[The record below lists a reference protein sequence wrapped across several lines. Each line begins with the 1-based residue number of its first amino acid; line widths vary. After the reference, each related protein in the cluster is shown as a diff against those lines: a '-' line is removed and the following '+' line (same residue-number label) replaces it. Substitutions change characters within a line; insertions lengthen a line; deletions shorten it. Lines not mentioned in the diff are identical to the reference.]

1 MSDLY
6 FDLLQR
12 SEQLCS
18 NVDQK
23 TKLANNIHNWEEN
36 HDKSLAQFSDVES
49 AKEKTTAIIDKS
61 LYTIDRI
68 AFDFETGFK
77 KNGGYVCFSM
87 NNNDV
92 CNTVLKIIKDKKA
105 KNVVINSNNILDDIG
120 IKASVG
126 KKVDDV
132 SELNIDNIAA
142 DIDYVKNT
150 DQHPAFPAINCNS
163 EDIIQQLSKNYGGD
177 DSATIPLLISE
188 IRADN
193 DIKMKNADVF
203 ISGVNFLA
211 ADTGSVVVI
220 DNEGAFQKAQLYA
233 KTRIFIA
240 SINQIIANIADL
252 ETLVP
257 MYSSYAY
264 GQKLPVYCNIISGSN
279 GLTFDGEP
287 SETYVIITSSKRIS
301 LLNDNNM
308 STALRC
314 INCGACMNV
323 CPVYRCGTGTLYSSA
338 FPGPIGLI
346 FNPMTKSLDN
356 YHFLPF
362 LCTLCGKCSEACPV
376 NIDFPSL
383 IVQVRQTIVDK
394 NYCSQNDKDFI
405 TGLQKHLSKRK
416 KLDRKGI
423 MSKDKKLKHLTGQ
436 LDDWLELP
444 VFANKSF
451 SEQYEILKEKERKE
465 QEAQNKANNK

>member
-36 HDKSLAQFSDVES
+36 HDKSLDQFSNVES

-61 LYTIDRI
+61 LYNIDRI

-120 IKASVG
+120 IKAAVG

-193 DIKMKNADVF
+193 DKKMKDADVF

-240 SINQIIANIADL
+240 SINQIIENIADL

-264 GQKLPVYCNIISGSN
+264 GQKLPAYCNIISGSN
-279 GLTFDGEP
+279 GLTFDEEP

-301 LLNDNNM
+301 LLNDYNM
-308 STALRC
+308 RTALRC

-323 CPVYRCGTGTLYSSA
+323 CPVYKCGTGKLYSSA

-346 FNPMTKSLDN
+346 LNPMTKSLDN

-362 LCTLCGKCSEACPV
+362 LCTLCGKCTEVCPV

-383 IVQVRQTIVDK
+383 IVQVRQTIVDEK
-394 NYCSQNDKDFI
+394 YCSQNDEDFI
-405 TGLQKHLSKRK
+405 LGLHKRLSKRK

-436 LDDWLELP
+436 LGDWLELP

-465 QEAQNKANNK
+465 LEAQNKANNK

>member
-36 HDKSLAQFSDVES
+36 HDKSLDQFSDVES

-163 EDIIQQLSKNYGGD
+163 EDIIQQS
-177 DSATIPLLISE
+177 
-188 IRADN
+188 
-193 DIKMKNADVF
+193 
-203 ISGVNFLA
+203 
-211 ADTGSVVVI
+211 
-220 DNEGAFQKAQLYA
+220 
-233 KTRIFIA
+233 
-240 SINQIIANIADL
+240 
-252 ETLVP
+252 
-257 MYSSYAY
+257 
-264 GQKLPVYCNIISGSN
+264 
-279 GLTFDGEP
+279 
-287 SETYVIITSSKRIS
+287 
-301 LLNDNNM
+301 
-308 STALRC
+308 
-314 INCGACMNV
+314 
-323 CPVYRCGTGTLYSSA
+323 
-338 FPGPIGLI
+338 
-346 FNPMTKSLDN
+346 
-356 YHFLPF
+356 
-362 LCTLCGKCSEACPV
+362 
-376 NIDFPSL
+376 
-383 IVQVRQTIVDK
+383 
-394 NYCSQNDKDFI
+394 
-405 TGLQKHLSKRK
+405 
-416 KLDRKGI
+416 
-423 MSKDKKLKHLTGQ
+423 
-436 LDDWLELP
+436 
-444 VFANKSF
+444 
-451 SEQYEILKEKERKE
+451 
-465 QEAQNKANNK
+465 